1 MPSKFTPIRD
11 IADNACIGTR
21 QGKKG
26 GVWTLRYY
34 GPTKSGKGNYYYKS
48 LGMLFEE
55 GRASERAAR
64 KIADAIYDSM
74 EANAEAGVFPTLKIT
89 PDYIRQRFV
98 ADITARTE
106 RNEGL
111 IRRGHQPAM
120 TVEGGKGYWTYPRLK
135 EALRFLDQM
144 EIRDQKTGEYKFEDG
159 AIKRFLNEECPAE
172 ISKLK
177 QRHLNAF
184 RDWSIKEFGWAPGT
198 INKALSQLRAVL
210 RFGYNNDW
218 LSFVPSIAQQP
229 RNLVGRKRR
238 PLKGEEYAAI
248 IQTTRARYEGILAKG
263 DDNPE
268 EVDLYYQFSLWILI
282 MSNSGIRPPGGN
294 EERLFLKWRDIKTEE
309 RDGEVRQY
317 LLRQGE
323 KAHLDYEAVILP
335 NAQEYFTALKAL
347 QSKRKVKSEYVFA
360 HTFDKAGPRGF
371 SKGDPIKSF
380 KRQWSTI
387 LKICGL
393 DSPVGTPQGEK
404 LVPYSL
410 RGYFI
415 TTRAQSSDDLRIDDL
430 AKATG
435 TSPEIIRQI
444 YYDFSTR
451 KTYGSLTAG
460 SNARE
465 KLKPIYQNGF
475 YMGRE

>member
-21 QGKKG
+21 ASKKG
-26 GVWTLRYY
+26 GVWTLRYL
-34 GPTKSGKGNYYYKS
+34 GPTASGKNNYYYKS
-48 LGMLFEE
+48 LGIVFEK
-55 GRASERAAR
+55 GRASEREAR
-64 KIADAIYDSM
+64 KKADLLYDEM
-74 EANAEAGVFPTLKIT
+74 EANADAGVFPTLKIT
-89 PDYIRQRFV
+89 PDYIRAQFV
-98 ADITARTE
+98 ADIKKRTL

-111 IRRGHQPAM
+111 IKRGHQPAM
-120 TVEGGKGYWTYPRLK
+120 IVEGGKGYWTNRRLK
-135 EALRFLDQM
+135 EALSFLEQKQV
-144 EIRDQKTGEYKFEDG
+144 RDQKTGEYKFEDG
-159 AIKRFLNEECPAE
+159 AVKRFLSEELPDE
-172 ISKLK
+172 MSKLK
-177 QRHLNAF
+177 QRQLNHF
-184 RDWSIKEFGWAPGT
+184 KDWAIQEYNWAPGT

-210 RFGYNNDW
+210 RFAYSNDW
-218 LSFVPSIAQQP
+218 INFVPQISQQP

-238 PLKGEEYAAI
+238 PLKAEEYASI
-248 IQTTRARYEGILAKG
+248 IQATRERYEHILARG
-263 DDNPE
+263 DDDPE

-294 EERLFLKWRDIKTEE
+294 EERLFLKWKDIKTEE

-335 NAQEYFTALKAL
+335 NAQEYFIALEAL
-347 QSKRKVKSEYVFA
+347 QAKRKVKSEYVFA
-360 HTFDKAGPRGF
+360 HTFDKAGDRGF

-380 KRQWSTI
+380 KRQWNTI
-387 LKICGL
+387 LKACGL
-393 DSPVGTPQGEK
+393 ESPPGTPQGEK

-451 KTYGSLTAG
+451 KTYDSLTAG